1 MLHDDLERSIE
12 PKIVR
17 AASTSAANPNAIR
30 DIAALL
36 GDELA
41 HVFLFVS
48 PNVDFK
54 SIVAQAHQQINAPNI
69 VACTTAGEISS
80 GYTENQIVAVGLP
93 ASHFETGAILVENL
107 STLKKTELIGDMI
120 RCRNSIG
127 SDSPEFENE
136 FAFLIVDGLSLRE
149 DELMSMINTG
159 LGPVP
164 MFGGSA
170 GDGTR
175 FKQTFVSLNGIEYA
189 NAAVLTF
196 VKTRCDV
203 QTFSLDHLSPSS
215 EKMVVTKANPQRRIV
230 HEINAEPAAREYAR
244 ILGKDPDQLSTF
256 TFAANPVVVRAGGRH
271 HVRAIQRVNQNG
283 DLVFFSAID
292 EGLVL
297 TLADAE
303 DMESHLERE
312 LSSLSTKG
320 DLDTLL
326 TCDCILR
333 RLEAAQ
339 SQKTHSL
346 SQIMEKH
353 RAIGFNTYGEQFGSM
368 HVNQTMTG
376 VAIYRPKE
384 DAPL

>member
-1 MLHDDLERSIE
+1 MQQIDPQPTNTS
-12 PKIVR
+12 KIVR
-17 AASTSAANPNAIR
+17 AAATLATSPNAIR
-30 DIAALL
+30 DIAAML
-36 GDELA
+36 GNDLA

-48 PNVDFK
+48 PSVDFK
-54 SIVAQAHQQINAPNI
+54 SVVQDANKHIDAPNI
-69 VACTTAGEISS
+69 VACTTAGEIKS

-93 ASHFETGAILVENL
+93 ASHFTTGTVLVDDLNAME
-107 STLKKTELIGDMI
+107 KTNLIGEMI
-120 RCRNSIG
+120 RCRQSIA
-127 SDSPEFENE
+127 SNDPKMDNE
-136 FAFLIVDGLSLRE
+136 FAFLIVDGMSLRE
-149 DELMSMINTG
+149 DQLMSMINTG

-175 FKQTFVSLNGIEYA
+175 FKETFISLNGVVYT
-189 NAAVLTF
+189 NAAILTF
-196 VKTRCDV
+196 VKTLCDV
-203 QTFSLDHLSPSS
+203 QTFSLDHLSPSQ
-215 EKMVVTKANPQRRIV
+215 EKMVVTKADPNKRIV

-244 ILGKDPDQLSTF
+244 ILGKDPNQLSAF
-256 TFAANPVVVRAGGRH
+256 TFAANPVVARAGGRH
-271 HVRAIQRVNQNG
+271 HVRAIQRVNENG

-312 LSSLSTKG
+312 LDALSAQG

-339 SQKTHSL
+339 TQKSHDL
-346 SQIMEKH
+346 SRVMAKH

-376 VAIYRPKE
+376 VALYRPKG
-384 DAPL
+384 DVAV

>member
-1 MLHDDLERSIE
+1 MQQDNLQN
-12 PKIVR
+12 KIVR
-17 AASTSAANPNAIR
+17 DASTSVLNPNAIR
-30 DIAALL
+30 DIAAML
-36 GDELA
+36 GEDLA
-41 HVFLFVS
+41 HVFLFIS
-48 PNVDFK
+48 PKADFK
-54 SIVAQAHQQINAPNI
+54 SIVAEASVHISAPNI

-80 GYTENQIVAVGLP
+80 GYAENQIVAVGLP
-93 ASHFETGAILVENL
+93 KSHFATGTVLADDLNML
-107 STLKKTELIGDMI
+107 NKTDLIGEMI
-120 RCRNSIG
+120 RCRQSIRTANS
-127 SDSPEFENE
+127 DMENE

-149 DELMSMINTG
+149 DQLMSVINTG

-175 FKQTFVSLNGIEYA
+175 FKETFVALNGTVYA
-189 NAAVLTF
+189 NAAILTF
-196 VKTRCDV
+196 VKTLCDV
-203 QTFSLDHLSPSS
+203 HTFSLDHLSPST
-215 EKMVVTKANPQRRIV
+215 EKMVVTKADPHRRIV

-244 ILGKDPDQLSTF
+244 ILGKDPNQLSTF

-303 DMESHLERE
+303 DMENHLERE
-312 LSSLSTKG
+312 LQVLSENGELDSL
-320 DLDTLL
+320 LI
-326 TCDCILR
+326 CDCILR

-346 SQIMEKH
+346 SQIMENH

-376 VAIYRPKE
+376 VALYRPSK
-384 DAPL
+384 DISK

>member
-1 MLHDDLERSIE
+1 MQSVNPDQPFDS
-12 PKIVR
+12 KIVR
-17 AASTSAANPNAIR
+17 FAATSAQNPNAVS
-30 DIAALL
+30 DIGAML
-36 GDELA
+36 GDALA

-48 PNVDFK
+48 PTADIHSV
-54 SIVAQAHQQINAPNI
+54 VAQAQAAIDAPSI
-69 VACTTAGEISS
+69 VACTTAGEIAS

-93 ASHFETGAILVENL
+93 KSHFASSTVLVPD
-107 STLKKTELIGDMI
+107 LKTVDKTELIGEMI
-120 RCRNSIG
+120 RCRNSI
-127 SDSPEFENE
+127 SADNPQIKNE
-136 FAFLIVDGLSLRE
+136 FAFLIVDGMSLLE
-149 DELMSMINTG
+149 DQLMSMINTG

-175 FKQTFVSLNGIEYA
+175 FKETFVALNGSVYS

-196 VKTRCDV
+196 VKTSCGV
-203 QTFSLDHLSPSS
+203 QTFSLDHLSAST
-215 EKMVVTKANPQRRIV
+215 EKMVVTKADPQNRIV

-244 ILGKDPDQLSTF
+244 ILGKDPNQLSTF

-271 HVRAIQRVNQNG
+271 HVRAIQRVNENG

-303 DMESHLERE
+303 DMGEHLERE
-312 LSSLSTKG
+312 LGTLSGAGGLDSL
-320 DLDTLL
+320 LI
-326 TCDCILR
+326 CDCILR

-339 SQKTHSL
+339 TQKTHIL
-346 SQIMEKH
+346 SQIMADH
-353 RAIGFNTYGEQFGSM
+353 HAIGFNTYGEQFGSM

-376 VAIYRPKE
+376 VALYRPKQS
-384 DAPL
+384 DQS

>member
-1 MLHDDLERSIE
+1 MQQIE
-12 PKIVR
+12 PEQLGDPKIVR
-17 AASTSAANPNAIR
+17 AAATLATNPNAIS
-30 DIAALL
+30 DIAAML
-36 GDELA
+36 GDDLT

-54 SIVAQAHQQINAPNI
+54 SIVGAASEHISAPNI
-69 VACTTAGEISS
+69 VACSTAGEIKS

-93 ASHFETGAILVENL
+93 ASHFATDTVLVGDLNDMN
-107 STLKKTELIGDMI
+107 KTELIGEMI
-120 RCRNSIG
+120 RCRQAIAT
-127 SDSPEFENE
+127 DEPQMENE
-136 FAFLIVDGLSLRE
+136 FAFLIVDGMSLRE
-149 DELMSMINTG
+149 DQLMSMINTG

-175 FKQTFVSLNGIEYA
+175 FKETFVAHNGVVYT

-196 VKTRCDV
+196 VKTVCEV
-203 QTFSLDHLSPSS
+203 QTFSLDHLSPST
-215 EKMVVTKANPQRRIV
+215 EKMVVTKADPNQRIV

-244 ILGKDPDQLSTF
+244 ILGKDPNQLSAF
-256 TFAANPVVVRAGGRH
+256 TFAANPVLVRAGGRH
-271 HVRAIQRVNQNG
+271 HVRAIQRLNKNG
-283 DLVFFSAID
+283 DLIFFSAID

-312 LSSLSTKG
+312 LDALSAQG
-320 DLDTLL
+320 DLDILL

-339 SQKTHSL
+339 TQKTRDL
-346 SQIMEKH
+346 SRVMAKH
-353 RAIGFNTYGEQFGSM
+353 RAVGFNTYGEQFGSM

-376 VAIYRPKE
+376 VALYRPKGDE
-384 DAPL
+384 PV